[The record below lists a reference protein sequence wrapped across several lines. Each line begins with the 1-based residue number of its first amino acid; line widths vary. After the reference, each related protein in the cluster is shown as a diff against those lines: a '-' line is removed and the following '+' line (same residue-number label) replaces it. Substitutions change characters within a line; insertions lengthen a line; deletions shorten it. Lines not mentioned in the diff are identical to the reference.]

1 MEESMDRQLA
11 VLFGLNFLINLIG
24 SLAYSF
30 RIAGVRTGRIALSFS
45 LFNLLVLVSRTATTF
60 QTPLLAKRVEHGLH
74 IPTAVES
81 ALGDFR
87 WLLFAAS
94 LATVVGAVLTPTFQ
108 RLFTRAV
115 GAFARNRS
123 VPKLFLR
130 ALSPAGLAHLR
141 DAAVLPSPANVVAE
155 GTLRTPAAAG
165 VLLVNTLATA
175 ALTVGVFAALYAGY
189 LAPEF
194 RVTASNVS
202 GVING
207 LATIL
212 LFAVVDPFL
221 AILTDDVV
229 AGRSTEPAFRRAVVG
244 MLGSRLAGTVL
255 AQLLLLPAA
264 SLIAH
269 LARAI

>member
-1 MEESMDRQLA
+1 MDRQLTI
-11 VLFGLNFLINLIG
+11 LFALTFSINLIG
-24 SLAYSF
+24 SLAYSV

-45 LFNLLVLVSRTATTF
+45 LFNILVLVSRTANTF
-60 QTPLLAKRVEHGLH
+60 QAPLLAKRVEHGLH
-74 IPTAVES
+74 APATVGS

-94 LATVVGAVLTPTFQ
+94 LATLVGAVLTPTFQ

-115 GAFARNRS
+115 GAFARDRS
-123 VPKLFLR
+123 LPRHLLR
-130 ALSPAGLAHLR
+130 ALSPAGLAHVR
-141 DAAVLPSPANVVAE
+141 DAAVLPSSANVVAE
-155 GTLRTPAAAG
+155 GTWRGPTAAG
-165 VLLVNTLATA
+165 VLLVNTFATA
-175 ALTVGVFAALYAGY
+175 VRTVGVFAALYAGY

-194 RVTASNVS
+194 RVTASNLS

-221 AILTDDVV
+221 AMLTDDVV
-229 AGRSTEPAFRRAVVG
+229 SGRSTEPAFRRAVVG
-244 MLGSRLAGTVL
+244 MLGSRLAGTAL

-269 LARAI
+269 LARVI

>member
-1 MEESMDRQLA
+1 MDRQLTI
-11 VLFGLNFLINLIG
+11 LFALTFLINLIG
-24 SLAYSF
+24 SLAYSV

-45 LFNLLVLVSRTATTF
+45 LFNILVLVSRTANTF
-60 QTPLLAKRVEHGLH
+60 QAPLLAKRVEHGLH
-74 IPTAVES
+74 APATVAG

-108 RLFTRAV
+108 RLFTSAV
-115 GAFARNRS
+115 AVFARDRS
-123 VPKLFLR
+123 LPKLFFR
-130 ALSPAGLAHLR
+130 ALSPGGLAHLR
-141 DAAVLPSPANVVAE
+141 DAAVLPSAANVMAE
-155 GTLRTPAAAG
+155 GALRGPTALG
-165 VLLVNTLATA
+165 VMLVNTRATA
-175 ALTVGVFAALYAGY
+175 IWTVGVFAALYAGY

-194 RVTASNVS
+194 RATASNLS

-221 AILTDDVV
+221 AMLTDDVT

-244 MLGSRLAGTVL
+244 MLGSRLTGTAL
-255 AQLLLLPAA
+255 AQLLLLPSAQ
-264 SLIAH
+264 LIAQ
-269 LARAI
+269 LARSI

>member
-1 MEESMDRQLA
+1 MDRQLTI
-11 VLFGLNFLINLIG
+11 LFALTFLINLIG
-24 SLAYSF
+24 SLAYSV

-45 LFNLLVLVSRTATTF
+45 LFNILVLVSRTANTF
-60 QTPLLAKRVEHGLH
+60 QAPLLAKRVEHGLH
-74 IPTAVES
+74 APTTVAS
-81 ALGDFR
+81 SLGDFR

-108 RLFTRAV
+108 RLFTSAV
-115 GAFARNRS
+115 EAFARNRS
-123 VPKLFLR
+123 LPRLLLR

-155 GTLRTPAAAG
+155 GALRRPTAAG

-175 ALTVGVFAALYAGY
+175 VWTVGVFSALYAGY

-194 RVTASNVS
+194 RVTASNLS

-221 AILTDDVV
+221 AMLTDDVV
-229 AGRSTEPAFRRAVVG
+229 TGRSTEPAFRRAVVG
-244 MLGSRLAGTVL
+244 MLGSRLAGTAL

-269 LARAI
+269 LARVI